1 MIDVN
6 HILLFLA
13 IASPLVLLARSWR
26 LRTNST
32 RAWKIA
38 AAIVLAAVCFFWV
51 IAPGSAGFIGG
62 AIWFLFLLVPII
74 SQRKINQL
82 VLQQRFRAAHRLAI
96 LVRCL
101 HPSDDSHGQPQFIR
115 AMELWRQG
123 KATEAL
129 SLLAPLRSIESIS
142 GQRAAALSF
151 RIRGDRDGFL
161 AWCRQDFRRTSDLV
175 VFSLYLTTLG
185 ETGALD
191 DLVLQYVAHAQ
202 HLGSLAMSD
211 PNYLVNLAV
220 VLAFCG
226 YPGELV
232 RLYWRDLRAVSCD
245 TQEFWLGTAALAAG
259 QIEGGT
265 QRLQQLRATT
275 GDASL
280 RSAINERMRWQSAG
294 RPARLSPASEAILR
308 RVMASHQR
316 RGERLSGRRTGGTA
330 AVWTLIALNTLMFGV
345 EIALGGATNEFTLHR
360 LGAMEPYAV
369 LVRGEYWRLFTALFL
384 HYGALHLL
392 FNLYAL
398 YVLGPTLERSIGAG
412 RFLACYLL
420 SGIGSSAGVV
430 CWRLLGWTHADQLV
444 GASGAVMGV
453 IGAWAGSLLRDHHA
467 PLAGIQLRQIV
478 LIVAMQTAFDL
489 ATPQVSMAAHL
500 SGLTSGILLGFVL
513 APSRARRV

>member
-26 LRTNST
+26 LRTNSS

-38 AAIVLAAVCFFWV
+38 AAIVLAAACFFWV

-82 VLQQRFRAAHRLAI
+82 VLQQRFRAACRLAV

-101 HPSDDSHGQPQFIR
+101 HPSDGSRGQPQFIR

-123 KATEAL
+123 KAAEAL
-129 SLLAPLRSIESIS
+129 SLLAPLRSIESMS
-142 GQRAAALSF
+142 RQRATALSF
-151 RIRGDRDGFL
+151 RIMGDRDGFI

-175 VFSLYLTTLG
+175 VFGLYLTALG

-191 DLVLQYVAHAQ
+191 DLVLQYVAHTQ
-202 HLGSLAMSD
+202 HLGSLTMSD
-211 PNYLVNLAV
+211 PNYLLNLAV

-226 YPGELV
+226 CPGELV
-232 RLYWRDLRAVSCD
+232 RLYSHDLRPVPRD
-245 TQEFWLGTAALAAG
+245 TQEFWLGTAELAAG
-259 QIEGGT
+259 QIESGT

-275 GDASL
+275 RDASL
-280 RSAINERMRWQSAG
+280 RSAIDERMKWPSAG
-294 RPARLSPASEAILR
+294 RPARLSPASEALLH
-308 RVMASHQR
+308 RVMESHQR
-316 RGERLSGRRTGGTA
+316 RGARLSGRTTGCTT

-345 EIALGGATNEFTLHR
+345 EIAFGGTTNEWTLHR

-412 RFLACYLL
+412 RFLTCYLL

-453 IGAWAGSLLRDHHA
+453 IGAWAGSLLRNHHA

-500 SGLTSGILLGFVL
+500 SGLASGILLGFVL

>member
-51 IAPGSAGFIGG
+51 ITPGSAGFIGG

-96 LVRCL
+96 LVCCL
-101 HPSDDSHGQPQFIR
+101 HPSDDSRGQPQFIR

-142 GQRAAALSF
+142 GQRAVALRF
-151 RIRGDRDGFL
+151 RIMGDRDGFI
-161 AWCRQDFRRTSDLV
+161 AWCRQDFRRANDLV
-175 VFSLYLTTLG
+175 VFGLYLTALG

-191 DLVLQYVAHAQ
+191 DFVLQYVAHTQ

-211 PNYLVNLAV
+211 PNYLLNLAV

-232 RLYWRDLRAVSCD
+232 RLYSHDLRPVPRD
-245 TQEFWLGTAALAAG
+245 TQEFWLGTAELAAG
-259 QIEGGT
+259 QIESGT

-275 GDASL
+275 RDASL
-280 RSAINERMRWQSAG
+280 RSAIDERMRWPSAE
-294 RPARLSPASEAILR
+294 RPARLSPASEALLR
-308 RVMASHQR
+308 RVMESHQQR
-316 RGERLSGRRTGGTA
+316 SARLSGRTTGGTT

-345 EIALGGATNEFTLHR
+345 EIAFGGTTNEWTLHR

-500 SGLTSGILLGFVL
+500 SGLASGILLGFVL
-513 APSRARRV
+513 APSRARHV